1 MTISELTTL
10 FLEDRV
16 KKQSLFYIQN
26 LNSFFSLQD
35 KKYLLALD
43 PFTLKKEI
51 YSWFHLTSL
60 EKSFNTMKI
69 NEVYNQ
75 LQYLCPTI
83 DLEDDKYIV
92 FKDFLLN
99 TETFE
104 HSGFDENKLS
114 TFYLPYSKE
123 EILKTECPNFMNF
136 ISSSIV
142 EKQDT
147 SQPDFDTINFVQ
159 EMMGYLLLP
168 SIKACASFF
177 LVGEGQNGKSTFA
190 KIIRGIIGKKFTSA
204 LSLETLTTN
213 RFALPSIIGK
223 RVNICNEEE
232 SKFVSHSMFK
242 ALVGGDPITGEH
254 KHGNHFDFEPRTKF
268 MFCSNDQPTF
278 SGLSHGLRRR
288 IYIIPFFRIF
298 TNEEQDGSLFE
309 KIQSEF
315 PGVIRWM
322 LSGAKRLVENK
333 YVFSKISTAMGD
345 SMIEFENETSSALCF
360 VREFYE
366 VSETQFISNKDL
378 YAHYTAWCREN
389 GRNPMGSYNFG
400 KDLMKNFK
408 GIDKDCKKNNIRG
421 KNLELKKDSVDQAD
435 IFDTHAGAFAAI
447 ESNQ

>member
-1 MTISELTTL
+1 MTISEITNK
-10 FLEDRV
+10 FLESRV
-16 KKQSLFYIQN
+16 QTEELFYVQT
-26 LNSFFSLQD
+26 LGSFLSLRD
-35 KKYLLALD
+35 KKYLLSLD

-51 YSWFHLTSL
+51 YTWFNSNTL

-75 LQYLCPTI
+75 LQYLCDTI
-83 DLEDDKYIV
+83 NLKDDKYIV
-92 FKDFLLN
+92 FDDFLLN

-104 HSGFDENKLS
+104 LSDFDEKKLS
-114 TFYLPYSKE
+114 TFYLPYNHE
-123 EILKTECPNFMNF
+123 EILKSDCPNFMNF

-142 EKQDT
+142 EKNDH
-147 SQPDFDTINFVQ
+147 SKPDFETINFIQ

-242 ALVGGDPITGEH
+242 ALVGGDPVTGEH

-278 SGLSHGLRRR
+278 NGLSHGLRRR

-298 TNEEQDGSLFE
+298 TNEEQDGDLFE

-315 PGVIRWM
+315 PGVLRWM

-333 YVFSKISTAMGD
+333 YIFSKVSMAMGD
-345 SMIEFENETSSALCF
+345 SMVEFENETSSALCF
-360 VREFYE
+360 AREFYE
-366 VSETQFISNKDL
+366 VSEDGFISNKDL
-378 YAHYTAWCREN
+378 YAHYVSWCLEN
-389 GRNPMGSYNFG
+389 GRKPMGSYNFG
-400 KDLMKNFK
+400 KDLMKNLK
-408 GIDKDCKKNNIRG
+408 GIDKECKKNNIRG
-421 KNLELKKDSVDQAD
+421 KNLKIKSESIDQTD
-435 IFDTHAGAFAAI
+435 IFDIHAPAFMAT
-447 ESNQ
+447 EQQ